1 MKRSGFT
8 RPQYTS
14 LPPAPPRPL
23 SRTVVPWQIDDSVRA
38 MPKVRPVISEAYR
51 QLVRQ
56 LPCAR
61 CGHPP
66 PSQFCHADAGK
77 GMGQKTDDRLGWP
90 GCGPHDGYRGCHD
103 LIGSSGHYPRER
115 RRLLELTYARWA
127 RAQIEE
133 AGCWPVELPAWE
145 E

>member
-8 RPQYTS
+8 RPRYSS

-23 SRTVVPWQIDDSVRA
+23 ERSVVRWQADDTVRA
-38 MPKVRPVISEAYR
+38 RPKVAPVASEVYR

-66 PSQFCHADAGK
+66 PSEFCHADQGK
-77 GMGQKTDDRLGWP
+77 GMGLKTDDRLGWS

-103 LIGSSGHYPRER
+103 LIGASGHYSRER
-115 RRLLELTYARWA
+115 RRLLESTYAQWT
-127 RAQIEE
+127 RAQILE
-133 AGCWPVELPAWE
+133 AGCWPQDLPMWQE
-145 E
+145 